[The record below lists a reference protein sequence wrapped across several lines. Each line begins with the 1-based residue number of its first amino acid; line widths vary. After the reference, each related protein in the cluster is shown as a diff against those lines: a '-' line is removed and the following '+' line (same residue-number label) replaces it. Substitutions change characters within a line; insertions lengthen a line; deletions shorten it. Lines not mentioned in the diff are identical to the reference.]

1 MTKQHIINKTALLTG
16 QTKEQTAQTI
26 NAAISLIQQAVS
38 SGITV
43 SIQGFISLT
52 PITKKAIEGEIN
64 GTHYSKPER
73 KGIKLKASKP
83 FKDLVENGIAEVQDE
98 K

>member
-16 QTKEQTAQTI
+16 QTKSATEETI
-26 NAAISLIQQAVS
+26 NTAISLIKNVVA

-52 PITKKAIEGEIN
+52 PVTKKACEGEIN
-64 GTHYSKPER
+64 GTKYSKPER
-73 KGIKLKASKP
+73 KGIKLKAGKP
-83 FKDLVENGIAEVQDE
+83 FKDLVENGIEEVQDE

>member
-16 QTKEQTAQTI
+16 QSKSETAETI
-26 NAAISLIQQAVS
+26 NAAISLIKNVVA

-52 PITKKAIEGEIN
+52 PVTKKAIEGEIN
-64 GTHYSKPER
+64 GTKYSKPER
-73 KGIKLKASKP
+73 KGIKLKAMKP

>member
-1 MTKQHIINKTALLTG
+1 MTNQHIINKVALQTG
-16 QTKEQTAQTI
+16 QSKYETAQTI

-52 PITKKAIEGEIN
+52 PVTKKAIEGEIN

-73 KGIKLKASKP
+73 KGIKLKAGKH
-83 FKDLVENGIAEVQDE
+83 FKDLVESGVEV
-98 K
+98 

>member
-16 QTKEQTAQTI
+16 QTKAQTEETI
-26 NAAISLIQQAVS
+26 NAVISLIKQAVS

-52 PITKKAIEGEIN
+52 PVTKKAIEGEIN

-73 KGIKLKASKP
+73 KGIKLKAGKP
-83 FKDLVENGIAEVQDE
+83 FKDLVENGIAEAQDE